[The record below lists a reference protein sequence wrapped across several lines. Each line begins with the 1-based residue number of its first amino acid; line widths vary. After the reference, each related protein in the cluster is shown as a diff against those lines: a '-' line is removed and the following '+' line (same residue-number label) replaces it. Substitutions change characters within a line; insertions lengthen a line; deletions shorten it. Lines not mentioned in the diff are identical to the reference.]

1 MEVGDQRSEVTH
13 ALRVLQSRTCE
24 CEDLRARAGCAGG
37 NRNTAVF
44 LLYKRRENSI
54 TSPLAPGIS
63 NYQHVTG
70 QSGGFLAE
78 GTVVKKENDNA

>member
-1 MEVGDQRSEVTH
+1 MRERGRGNISE
-13 ALRVLQSRTCE
+13 LI
-24 CEDLRARAGCAGG
+24 DLRARAGCAGG